1 VFYRL
6 GIFSAKYRWPIIL
19 TWALVFLVS
28 LSVLPRVASQLK
40 GGFGDIDTES
50 RRALDLLEDRFGASE
65 STLIVV
71 FSSPLMTTEDPAYR
85 AEMEKVL
92 TPLRGRPD
100 VGEITTFYD
109 GGTPSQVSP
118 DGKTTYALVPLRLSI
133 DEAIESFP
141 QLEDSLGEGDLEVW
155 TTGGVAIFSDINKA
169 SERDLRRGEI
179 IAIPLV
185 LVALVFVFRGLVAAS
200 IPVAVGAISVSAA
213 LALLYFVA
221 QVTDVSIFALNIVS
235 FLGLGIAVD
244 YSLLVVSRFRE
255 EINRHPKEEAVA
267 HTLATSGKTILFS
280 GLTSM
285 LGLSSLLLF
294 DVMMLRSLGLSGV
307 LVIMVSLLVALT
319 LLPAILAVVGDRV
332 NALPVLPNRGAGK
345 SYWRR
350 LSLGVMRRPLLVAIP
365 LLVFLVALGIP
376 FLGVNL
382 GSVWATVLPE
392 DVPSRQGWDVV
403 SERMGP
409 GEIAPI
415 VIAAQFSGGALTQE
429 NTTQLRN
436 LVETLQSDPRVDRVE
451 SLITPNLSD
460 SGARPSGFPS
470 DEALEEFVSGDTT
483 VIRVFSRFTPVA
495 DESRDLV
502 RQIRSFDPGQDF
514 SLMVTGATADLMDS
528 IDVMYS
534 AFPIAIIFVVVTVYI
549 ALFVLFRSVLL
560 PLKAT
565 IMNLMSIFASYGAL
579 VFIFQQG
586 HFQGLL
592 GFTAEGVTEATIPI
606 LLFAI
611 IFGLSMDYEIFLL
624 SRIKEIYDSTGDN
637 EQSVAQGMEITGP
650 IITSGAL
657 ILVLVAAA
665 FATADIVI
673 VKALGVGT
681 AIAILLDATVVR
693 AFLVPAL
700 MRIMDRWNWWSPQF
714 LKRVIPGW

>member
-1 VFYRL
+1 MFYRL
-6 GIFSAKYRWPIIL
+6 GIFSAKYRWPIIIA
-19 TWALVFLVS
+19 WALVFLLS

-50 RRALDLLEDRFGASE
+50 RRALDLLEDRFGTSE

-71 FSSPLMTTEDPAYR
+71 FSSPLITTEDPGYR

-118 DGKTTYALVPLRLSI
+118 DGKTTFALVPLRLSI

-213 LALLYFVA
+213 LALLFFVA

-235 FLGLGIAVD
+235 FLGLGVAVD

-255 EINRHPKEEAVA
+255 EINRHPKKEAVA

-294 DVMMLRSLGLSGV
+294 DFMMLRSLGLGGV
-307 LVIMVSLLVALT
+307 MVIMISLLVALT

-332 NALPVLPNRGAGK
+332 NALPVLPNRGVGRGL
-345 SYWRR
+345 WRR
-350 LSLGVMRRPLLVAIP
+350 LALGVMRRPLVVAIP
-365 LLVFLVALGIP
+365 LLVFLVALSIP

-392 DVPSRQGWDVV
+392 DVPSRRGWDVV

-409 GEIAPI
+409 GAIAPI
-415 VIAAQFSGGALTQE
+415 VIAAQFSGDTLTEE
-429 NTTQLRN
+429 NTTRLRS
-436 LVETLQSDPRVDRVE
+436 LVDTLQNDPSVDRVE
-451 SLITPNLSD
+451 SLISPNLSD
-460 SGARPSGFPS
+460 SGTRPSGFPS
-470 DEALEEFVSGDTT
+470 DEAVEKYLSGDTT

-592 GFTAEGVTEATIPI
+592 GFTTEGVTEATIPI

-624 SRIKEIYDSTGDN
+624 SRIKEVYDSTGDN

>member
-1 VFYRL
+1 MFYRL
-6 GIFSAKYRWPIIL
+6 GIFSAKYRWPIIIA
-19 TWALVFLVS
+19 WALVFLLS

-50 RRALDLLEDRFGASE
+50 RRALDLLEDRFGTSE

-71 FSSPLMTTEDPAYR
+71 FSSPLITTEDPAYR

-118 DGKTTYALVPLRLSI
+118 DGKTTFALVPLRLSI

-213 LALLYFVA
+213 LALLFFVA

-235 FLGLGIAVD
+235 FLGLGVAVD

-255 EINRHPKEEAVA
+255 EINRHPKKEAVA

-294 DVMMLRSLGLSGV
+294 DFMMLRSLGLGGV
-307 LVIMVSLLVALT
+307 MVIMISLLVALT

-332 NALPVLPNRGAGK
+332 NAQPVLPNRGVGRGL
-345 SYWRR
+345 WRR
-350 LSLGVMRRPLLVAIP
+350 LALGVMRRPLVVAIP

-392 DVPSRQGWDVV
+392 DVPSRRGWDVV

-409 GEIAPI
+409 GAIAPI
-415 VIAAQFSGGALTQE
+415 VIAAQFSGDTLTEE
-429 NTTQLRN
+429 NTTRLRS
-436 LVETLQSDPRVDRVE
+436 LVDTLQNDPSVDRVE
-451 SLITPNLSD
+451 SLISPNLSD
-460 SGARPSGFPS
+460 GGTRPSGFPS
-470 DEALEEFVSGDTT
+470 DEAVEKYLSGDTT

-592 GFTAEGVTEATIPI
+592 GFTTEGVTEATIPI

-624 SRIKEIYDSTGDN
+624 SRIKEVYDSTGDN